1 MISIVAAM
9 DTKRGIGKNND
20 LLFKIP
26 EDFVRMKKLTE
37 GHPIIMGRRTFESI
51 GRILPN
57 RYNIVITRDPDF
69 EFPGLSGDRGTIVGS
84 LEEAVT
90 AAKRAPGS
98 EEIIIFGGGQIFT
111 EAVEKG
117 LVDILHLTIVDGDF
131 GADTFF
137 PDYSQ
142 FTKILDEES
151 GQSGEYHYRF
161 VDLAKD

>member
-1 MISIVAAM
+1 MIV
-9 DTKRGIGKNND
+9 RGEVEKDND

-26 EDFVRMKKLTE
+26 EDFQHMKNLTK

-57 RYNIVITRDPDF
+57 RYNIIITRDPDF
-69 EFPGLSGDRGTIVGS
+69 EFPGLSGDRGTIVNS
-84 LEEAVT
+84 LEAAIT

-117 LVDILHLTIVDGDF
+117 LVDVLHLTVVDGDY

-137 PDYSQ
+137 PEYEKQ
-142 FTKILDEES
+142 FSKVLSSEE
-151 GQSGEYHYRF
+151 GQSGEYHF
-161 VDLAKD
+161 KFLDLGK